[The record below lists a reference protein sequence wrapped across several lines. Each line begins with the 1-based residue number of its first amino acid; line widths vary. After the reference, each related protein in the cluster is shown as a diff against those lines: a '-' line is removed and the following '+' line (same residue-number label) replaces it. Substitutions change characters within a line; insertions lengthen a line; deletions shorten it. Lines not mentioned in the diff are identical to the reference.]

1 MLETYYK
8 YRMEYKDFLL
18 FIKRGNFYEVFDKDS
33 LILNKLFGYKIKRIK
48 DSIKV
53 GFPLNRLDYILK
65 LIGNINYVVI
75 DNTVVEKQEFDNN
88 KYKDYNFDINSI
100 ILNSIKIDRIYEEL
114 SSRLLDNNTENII
127 TNIDLIIGKNI

>member
-1 MLETYYK
+1 MLETYCK

-18 FIKRGNFYEVFDKDS
+18 FIKVGNFYEVFDKDS
-33 LILNKLFGYKIKRIK
+33 LILDKLFGYKIKRIK

-53 GFPLNRLDYILK
+53 GFPLNRLDYIIK

-75 DNTVVEKQEFDNN
+75 DNTVVEKKEFDNN

-114 SSRLLDNNTENII
+114 SSRLLDNNIENII
-127 TNIDLIIGKNI
+127 TNIYLIIGKNI

>member
-1 MLETYYK
+1 MLETYCK

-18 FIKRGNFYEVFDKDS
+18 FIKVGNFYEVFDKDS
-33 LILNKLFGYKIKRIK
+33 LILDKLFGYKIKRIK

-75 DNTVVEKQEFDNN
+75 DNTVVEKKEFDNN

-114 SSRLLDNNTENII
+114 SSRLLDNNIENII

>member
-18 FIKRGNFYEVFDKDS
+18 FIKIGNFYEVFDKDS

-53 GFPLNRLDYILK
+53 GFPVNRLEYILK
-65 LIGNINYVVI
+65 LIENINYVVI
-75 DNTVVEKQEFDNN
+75 DNMVIEKKKFNNN

-114 SSRLLDNNTENII
+114 NNRLLDNNAENII
-127 TNIDLIIGKNI
+127 SKIEVIMGKNI

>member
-1 MLETYYK
+1 MLETYYR
-8 YRMEYKDFLL
+8 YRTEYKDFLL
-18 FIKRGNFYEVFDKDS
+18 FIKIGNFYEVFDKDS
-33 LILNKLFGYKIKRIK
+33 LILNKLFGYKIKKIK

-53 GFPLNRLDYILK
+53 GFPLSRLDYIIK

-75 DNTVVEKQEFDNN
+75 DNTIVEKKEFNNN

-114 SSRLLDNNTENII
+114 NNRLLDNNTENII
-127 TNIDLIIGKNI
+127 SKIEVIMGKNI

>member
-18 FIKRGNFYEVFDKDS
+18 FIKIGNFYEVFDKDS
-33 LILNKLFGYKIKRIK
+33 LILDKLFGYKIKRIK

-53 GFPLNRLDYILK
+53 GFPLSRLDYILK

-75 DNTVVEKQEFDNN
+75 DNTLIEKKEFNNN

-114 SSRLLDNNTENII
+114 SSRLLDNNIENII

>member
-18 FIKRGNFYEVFDKDS
+18 FIKIGNFYEVFDKDS

-53 GFPLNRLDYILK
+53 GFPLSRLDYILK

-75 DNTVVEKQEFDNN
+75 DNMVIEKKKFNNN

-114 SSRLLDNNTENII
+114 NNRLLDNNAQNII
-127 TNIDLIIGKNI
+127 SKIEVIMGKNI